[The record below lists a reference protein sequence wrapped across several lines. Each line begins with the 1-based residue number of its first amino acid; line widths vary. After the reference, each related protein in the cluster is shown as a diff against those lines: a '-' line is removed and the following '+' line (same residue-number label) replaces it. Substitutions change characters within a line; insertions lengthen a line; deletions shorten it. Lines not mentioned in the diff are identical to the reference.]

1 VPLTSHDIIP
11 LHDPRVVAVAVDD
24 NGEPLVAAV
33 DRTRPVLTVRLDAVA
48 HNTRVL
54 AGSARR
60 LMAVVKADGF
70 GLGAVDV
77 ARTALANGADTL
89 GVATLAEA
97 VELRLAG
104 VDAPLLSWLDAP
116 GADLSD
122 AVLHG
127 VDVAVPSIAHLDAA
141 VSAARRP
148 GRVVDVHL
156 YLDCGAAR
164 DGCPPEL
171 WPGLCAAARRA
182 ELAGAVRVVGVM
194 GHLACAAGLDVDA
207 NAAAT
212 VRFVRGVEHAH
223 AAGLRPSVRHLG
235 ATAAVLGLP
244 AARFDLSRVGAGLVG
259 IDPTGR
265 FPVLRAAAQV
275 TAPVV
280 QVRDVGAGVGVGYD
294 HTYVTTAPTRLA
306 LLPLGYADGLPVTAS
321 GHAEVLVHGRRRP
334 LAGRVSMD
342 QVVVDVGDLPV
353 QPGDVVTVIG
363 TGDDAAPTLAE
374 WAGWAGT
381 LPHELLTGLGR
392 RLVRRVVPAP
402 LTSLPSP
409 PQELA

>member
-1 VPLTSHDIIP
+1 MSTTVCPPGTAP
-11 LHDPRVVAVAVDD
+11 VTPVA
-24 NGEPLVAAV
+24 
-33 DRTRPVLTVRLDAVA
+33 RTRPVLTVRLDAVA

-54 AGSARR
+54 AASARR

-77 ARTALANGADTL
+77 ARTALAHGARAL
-89 GVATLAEA
+89 GVTTLAEA

-104 VDAPLLSWLDAP
+104 VRAPVLSWLDAP

-127 VDVAVPSIAHLDAA
+127 VDVAVPSLAHLDAA
-141 VSAARRP
+141 ASAARRL

-156 YLDCGAAR
+156 YLDTGTAR

-171 WPGLCAAARRA
+171 WPALCAAARRA
-182 ELAGAVRVVGVM
+182 ELAGTVRVVGVM
-194 GHLACAAGLDVDA
+194 GHLACAAGLDAAA

-212 VRFVRGVEHAH
+212 ARFVRGVAQAR
-223 AAGLRPSVRHLG
+223 AAGLRPVLRHLG

-244 AARFDLSRVGAGLVG
+244 GTAFDLSRVGAGLVG

-265 FPVLRAAAQV
+265 YPVLRAAAQV

-294 HTYVTTAPTRLA
+294 HTYRTTARTRLA
-306 LLPLGYADGLPVTAS
+306 LLPLGYADGLPVSAS

-353 QPGDVVTVIG
+353 QPGDVATVIG
-363 TGDDAAPTLAE
+363 TGDDPAPTLTE

-392 RLVRRVVPAP
+392 RLVRRVVPA
-402 LTSLPSP
+402 SP
-409 PQELA
+409 CPTDFPEEHP

>member
-1 VPLTSHDIIP
+1 MSTTLCE
-11 LHDPRVVAVAVDD
+11 PRTGPVAT
-24 NGEPLVAAV
+24 LAA
-33 DRTRPVLTVRLDAVA
+33 TRPVLTVRLDAVA

-54 AGSARR
+54 APSARR

-77 ARTALANGADTL
+77 ARTALAHGADAL

-97 VELRLAG
+97 VELRTVG

-127 VDVAVPSIAHLDAA
+127 IDVAVPSLAHLEAA
-141 VSAARRP
+141 VSAARRT
-148 GRVVDVHL
+148 GRALGVHL
-156 YLDCGAAR
+156 YLDCGTAR
-164 DGCPPEL
+164 DGCPPET
-171 WPGLCAAARRA
+171 WPALCAAAWRA
-182 ELAGAVRVVGVM
+182 ELSGAVRVVGVM
-194 GHLACAAGLDVDA
+194 GHLACAASLDPEA
-207 NAAAT
+207 NADAT
-212 VRFVRGVEHAH
+212 ARFAHGVARAR
-223 AAGLRPSVRHLG
+223 AAGLRPALRHLG

-244 AARFDLSRVGAGLVG
+244 ATRFDLSRVGAGLVG

-280 QVRDVGAGVGVGYD
+280 QVRDVGADVGVGYD
-294 HTYVTTAPTRLA
+294 HTYRTSGPTRLA

-321 GHAEVLVHGRRRP
+321 GRAEVLVHGHRRP

-353 QPGDVVTVIG
+353 RAGDVVTVIG
-363 TGDDAAPTLAE
+363 TGDDLAPTLTE

-392 RLVRRVVPAP
+392 RLVRHVVPAP
-402 LTSLPSP
+402 PSATP
-409 PQELA
+409 EEPA

>member
-1 VPLTSHDIIP
+1 MSATLCPPGT
-11 LHDPRVVAVAVDD
+11 DP
-24 NGEPLVAAV
+24 VAAV
-33 DRTRPVLTVRLDAVA
+33 ARTRPVLTVRLDAVA

-70 GLGAVDV
+70 GLGAVSIG
-77 ARTALANGADTL
+77 RTALEHGATSL
-89 GVATLAEA
+89 GVATLEEA

-104 VDAPLLSWLDAP
+104 LTAPVLSWLDAP

-127 VDVAVPSIAHLDAA
+127 IDVAVASVAHLEAT
-141 VSAARRP
+141 VSTARRL
-148 GRVVDVHL
+148 GRAVVVHL

-171 WPGLCAAARRA
+171 WPALCAAARSA
-182 ELAGAVRVVGVM
+182 ELDGTVHVRGVM
-194 GHLACAAGLDVDA
+194 GHLPCAAGLDADA
-207 NAAAT
+207 NATAT
-212 VRFVRGVEHAH
+212 ARFTEGVRQARAT
-223 AAGLRPSVRHLG
+223 GLRPRLRHLG

-244 AARFDLSRVGAGLVG
+244 GTTFDLSRVGAGLVG

-265 FPVLRAAAQV
+265 HPVLRGAAQV

-294 HTYVTTAPTRLA
+294 HTYRTAGPTRLA
-306 LLPLGYADGLPVTAS
+306 LLPLGYADGVPVSAS
-321 GHAEVLVHGRRRP
+321 GRAEVLVHGRRRP
-334 LAGRVSMD
+334 LVGRVSMD
-342 QVVVDVGDLPV
+342 QVVVDVGALPV
-353 QPGDVVTVIG
+353 QQGDVVTVIG
-363 TGDDAAPTLAE
+363 TGDGPGAPGPTLTE

-392 RLVRRVVPAP
+392 RLVRHVVPAP
-402 LTSLPSP
+402 ELVP
-409 PQELA
+409 PHPVEHP

>member
-1 VPLTSHDIIP
+1 MTVCPPGTVP
-11 LHDPRVVAVAVDD
+11 VAPVA
-24 NGEPLVAAV
+24 
-33 DRTRPVLTVRLDAVA
+33 RTRPVLTVRLDAVA

-54 AGSARR
+54 AASARR

-77 ARTALANGADTL
+77 ARAALANGAQAL

-104 VDAPLLSWLDAP
+104 VAAPVLSWLDAP
-116 GADLSD
+116 GADLAD

-127 VDVAVPSIAHLDAA
+127 VDVAVPSLAHLDAA
-141 VSAARRP
+141 ASAARRL

-156 YLDCGAAR
+156 YLDCGTAR

-171 WPGLCAAARRA
+171 WSALCAAAHRA
-182 ELAGAVRVVGVM
+182 ERVGKVRVVGVM
-194 GHLACAAGLDVDA
+194 GHLACAAGLDAAA

-212 VRFVRGVEHAH
+212 ARFVRGVAQAS
-223 AAGLRPSVRHLG
+223 AAGLRPGLRHLG

-244 AARFDLSRVGAGLVG
+244 AATFDLSRVGAGLVG

-265 FPVLRAAAQV
+265 HPVLRAAAQL

-294 HTYVTTAPTRLA
+294 HTYRTAAPTRLA
-306 LLPLGYADGLPVTAS
+306 LLPLGYADGLPVSAS

-363 TGDDAAPTLAE
+363 TGDDPAPTLTE

-392 RLVRRVVPAP
+392 RLVRRVVPASP
-402 LTSLPSP
+402 DLPDTP
-409 PQELA
+409 EEHP

>member
-1 VPLTSHDIIP
+1 MSATLCPPDTGP
-11 LHDPRVVAVAVDD
+11 
-24 NGEPLVAAV
+24 VAAV
-33 DRTRPVLTVRLDAVA
+33 ARTRPVLTVRLDAVA

-70 GLGAVDV
+70 GLGAVSIG
-77 ARTALANGADTL
+77 RTALAHGATAL

-104 VDAPLLSWLDAP
+104 LTAPLLSWLHAP

-122 AVLHG
+122 AVRHG
-127 VDVAVPSIAHLDAA
+127 VDVAVPGVAHLEAA
-141 VSAARRP
+141 VSAARRH

-156 YLDCGAAR
+156 YLDCGTAR

-171 WPGLCAAARRA
+171 WPDLCAAARRA
-182 ELAGAVRVVGVM
+182 ELDGTVRVVGIM
-194 GHLACAAGLDVDA
+194 GHLACAASLDPVG
-207 NAAAT
+207 NAVAT
-212 VRFVRGVEHAH
+212 SRFVRGARLAH
-223 AAGLRPSVRHLG
+223 AAGLRPRLRHLG

-244 AARFDLSRVGAGLVG
+244 GTHFDLSRVGAGLVG

-265 FPVLRAAAQV
+265 YPVLRGAAQV

-294 HTYVTTAPTRLA
+294 HTYRTAAATRLA

-321 GHAEVLVHGRRRP
+321 GRAEVLVHGHRRP
-334 LAGRVSMD
+334 LVGRVSMD
-342 QVVVDVGDLPV
+342 QVVVDVGALPV

-363 TGDDAAPTLAE
+363 TGDEPGSDAPTLRE
-374 WAGWAGT
+374 WASWADT

-392 RLVRRVVPAP
+392 RLVRHVIPAP
-402 LTSLPSP
+402 ALPHHLEHP
-409 PQELA
+409 